1 MSTPPMFGSVVPLDR
16 EAHKKLHLRTDLST
30 VDKVKGLNSMFLTTV
45 EFSEACKEFPIV
57 FVRAGEA
64 PKDGGKQPALCV
76 PLKDFVRYD
85 LIEEK
90 SPIVAPDGGEP
101 GKIVS

>member
-1 MSTPPMFGSVVPLDR
+1 MPKFAVTVMVPRQFVVEVGDGKTPVELT
-16 EAHKKLHLRTDLST
+16 AH
-30 VDKVKGLNSMFLTTV
+30 
-45 EFSEACKEFPIV
+45 ACTI
-57 FVRAGEA
+57 
-64 PKDGGKQPALCV
+64 KDGGKQPALCV